1 MAKSNA
7 LELSIRIAGK
17 VDSSLT
23 KAIKT
28 AQSQTSGL
36 ARGMSGFA
44 KVSAAAIAGVTTATA
59 GIMGYCGKQAAGLE
73 KAMAQTRTLLTG
85 TTEQTA
91 ARTAELT
98 QGVMNISRITGR
110 VSTEIAAGSYQ
121 VISAFQDTA
130 DTCMTLGNTEILLE
144 SVNAEEAEEICEC
157 LKVLYSTRA
166 GELGLDRDFGIS
178 MDAIDKP
185 LSVAKAMIAA
195 EIVRK
200 TKKYEPRVEVAR
212 VEWDDAKAG
221 EGILIPKVVL
231 QVV

>member
-1 MAKSNA
+1 MTLKPEHIVEELNRTPKLKRDLIMKMMEVMLDSEAF
-7 LELSIRIAGK
+7 LEA
-17 VDSSLT
+17 
-23 KAIKT
+23 
-28 AQSQTSGL
+28 
-36 ARGMSGFA
+36 
-44 KVSAAAIAGVTTATA
+44 
-59 GIMGYCGKQAAGLE
+59 YP
-73 KAMAQTRTLLTG
+73 TLYDPC
-85 TTEQTA
+85 
-91 ARTAELT
+91 
-98 QGVMNISRITGR
+98 I
-110 VSTEIAAGSYQ
+110 
-121 VISAFQDTA
+121 
-130 DTCMTLGNTEILLE
+130 CMTLGNTEILLE